1 MGGKGPKACAPGTVI
16 DLRGRE
22 LRGPLP
28 GGSTDLVIC
37 VVGLVLLNGTLLLP
51 GGARVV
57 VAAEGVR
64 LEELRFRGEGPEGSY
79 SSDHPFAKVAG
90 LVVVEGAGRSAV
102 LER

>member
-1 MGGKGPKACAPGTVI
+1 MGGEGPKACAPGTVI

-37 VVGLVLLNGTLLLP
+37 VVGLVLLNGTLRLP

-57 VAAEGVR
+57 VAAKDVR
-64 LEELRFRGEGPEGSY
+64 LELVKIKGEGPKGGSW
-79 SSDHPFAKVAG
+79 SSDYAKVAG